1 MGDTLSRLGQ
11 LFLQSTPTVIFV
23 FLLLIILDRLFFRR
37 LDEVLKAREEATRG
51 ALARARHETVT
62 AEAKWQEY
70 EAAFQAARQEVYRQ
84 RENDRREGLVERGN
98 SLEKAR
104 EQTESWLKDTQEK
117 LSAQVESAKQELSQA
132 GQSLALE
139 IADAVLGEGG
149 SAERGRESRRV

>member
-51 ALARARHETVT
+51 ALARARQETVT

-149 SAERGRESRRV
+149 PAERGRESRRV

>member
-11 LFLQSTPTVIFV
+11 LFLQSTPTVILV

-51 ALARARHETVT
+51 ALARARQETVT

-149 SAERGRESRRV
+149 PAERGRESRRV

>member
-11 LFLQSTPTVIFV
+11 LFLQSTPTVILV

-51 ALARARHETVT
+51 ALARARQETVT